1 MSMKHLLIVGARG
14 FGRETYGFRHS
25 FIGYGEEF
33 TIKGFLD
40 SASDALSGFEGF
52 PPIVSSVED
61 YEIQP
66 DDVFVVA
73 LGDTKI
79 KQRYAEMIQQKGGQF
94 ISLISKDVLM
104 NGNVKRIGV
113 GCIIYGLA
121 ALSGHISIGNFVT
134 MLSGS
139 IVGHDAAVGDFC
151 MLDCHSFVGG
161 FSRLQKG
168 VSLGTGAKVM
178 PHVTVGEYAM
188 VNAGSVVAKD
198 VEPGSTV
205 MGVPAQNSR
214 RWLRMILQGVR

>member
-1 MSMKHLLIVGARG
+1 MKNLLIVGARG

-40 SASDALSGFEGF
+40 SASDALDGFEGF

-73 LGDTKI
+73 LGDPKMKKKYI
-79 KQRYAEMIQQKGGQF
+79 EMIQQKGGQF
-94 ISLISKDVLM
+94 ISLLSKDVLM
-104 NGNVKRIGV
+104 SGNAKKIGE
-113 GCIIYGLA
+113 GSIIYGLA
-121 ALSGHISIGNFVT
+121 ALSGNATIGNFVT
-134 MLSGS
+134 ILSGS
-139 IVGHDAAVGDFC
+139 IVGHDAVVDDFC
-151 MLDCHSFVGG
+151 MLDCQSFMGG

-168 VSLGTGAKVM
+168 ASLGTGAMVM
-178 PHVTVGEYAM
+178 PHVTVGEYAV

-198 VEPGSTV
+198 VEAGSTV
-205 MGVPAQNSR
+205 MGMPAQNSR
-214 RWLRMILQGVR
+214 RWLRMVLQGVR